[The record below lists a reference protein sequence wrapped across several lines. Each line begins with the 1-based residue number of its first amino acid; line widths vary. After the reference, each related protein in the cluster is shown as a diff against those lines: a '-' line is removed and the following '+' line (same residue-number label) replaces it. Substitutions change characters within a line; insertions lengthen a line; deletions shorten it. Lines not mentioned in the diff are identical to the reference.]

1 MDLKLKDEEMTMK
14 SAAEDSTVIKQT
26 FSMLRRDRELI
37 EELRLRAWK
46 AGVLLNRSEVVRAAI
61 YALATLDKTTFA
73 SFSSDVPKLKPGR
86 PTDIPA
92 AAQGDV
98 FQNNVT

>member
-1 MDLKLKDEEMTMK
+1 MTMK
-14 SAAEDSTVIKQT
+14 PAAEDSTVIKQT

-61 YALATLDKTTFA
+61 SALATLDKTTFA
-73 SFSSDVPKLKPGR
+73 SFSNDVPKLKPGR

-92 AAQGDV
+92 AAQRDALK
-98 FQNNVT
+98 NNVT